1 MIRKGRRPRRPA
13 KTYQNGPPRAAAPTG
28 MEAPSMT
35 EKLYYIDSHLRK
47 FEAVVLACEE
57 TKKGWALTLDRTAFF
72 PEGGGQM
79 ADTGF
84 IGEAKV
90 LDVHEKEGQIL
101 HYTDRAVAAGE
112 RVSCRIDWEQ
122 RYRRM
127 QNHSGEHIV
136 SGLVYREFGFDN
148 VGFHMGPDCMTM
160 DYSGELSWEQLK
172 EIERLANEAVRADLP
187 LKIWFPKE
195 EELAALFYRSKLDL
209 KENVRIVEIPGV
221 DRCACCAPHVERTGE
236 VGLVKLLTAERHR
249 GGVRVTAV
257 CGMDAWERVSR
268 YQESVTQISGLLSVP
283 RDRVAGAVE
292 RALETQ
298 EKQKERIAS
307 LSLEL
312 AQRLAESQ
320 ESTEGNLTL
329 FDSILDEVAQRELV
343 NLLME
348 KAAVAAVFSGGEG
361 EGWRYII
368 GSRRVDLRK
377 NAKALNAG
385 IQGRGGGSPAMI
397 QGRAAADR
405 ESILAFFRDWKPEG

>member
-1 MIRKGRRPRRPA
+1 
-13 KTYQNGPPRAAAPTG
+13 
-28 MEAPSMT
+28 MT
-35 EKLYYIDSHLRK
+35 EKLYYIDSHLRE
-47 FEAVVLACEE
+47 FEAMVLSCEE

-72 PEGGGQM
+72 PEGGGQP

-84 IGEAKV
+84 IGEARV
-90 LDVHEKEGQIL
+90 LDVHEKEGRIL
-101 HYTDRAVAAGE
+101 HETDRPLPAGE
-112 RVSCRIDWEQ
+112 RFSCRIDWEQ
-122 RYRRM
+122 RHRRM

-160 DYSGELSWEQLK
+160 DYSGELSWEQLR

-187 LKIWFPKE
+187 LKIWFPE
-195 EELAALFYRSKLDL
+195 EQELAELLYRSKLDL

-221 DRCACCAPHVERTGE
+221 DRCACCAPHVDRTGE

-257 CGMDAWERVSR
+257 CGMDAWERVTQ
-268 YQESVTQISGLLSVP
+268 YQESVTTISGLLSVP
-283 RDRVAGAVE
+283 RDKTVSGVE
-292 RALETQ
+292 RALENL
-298 EKQKERIAS
+298 EKQKERIAA
-307 LSLEL
+307 LSMEL
-312 AQRLAESQ
+312 ARRLAESQ
-320 ESTEGNLTL
+320 PAAEGNLAL

-348 KAAVAAVFSGGEG
+348 KATVAAVFSGSEG
-361 EGWRYII
+361 EGWRYVI
-368 GSRRVDLRK
+368 GSRSVDLRK
-377 NAKALNAG
+377 NARALNAG

-405 ESILAFFRDWKPEG
+405 ESVLAFFQSWQPES

>member
-1 MIRKGRRPRRPA
+1 
-13 KTYQNGPPRAAAPTG
+13 
-28 MEAPSMT
+28 MT
-35 EKLYYIDSHLRK
+35 EKRYYLDSHLRE
-47 FEAVVLACEE
+47 FTAVVRSCEE
-57 TKKGWALTLDRTAFF
+57 QKGGWAVTLDRTAFF
-72 PEGGGQM
+72 PEGGGQP

-84 IGEAKV
+84 IGEARV
-90 LDVHEKEGQIL
+90 TDVHEKDGQIL
-101 HYTDRAVAAGE
+101 HYADRPLPAGE

-160 DYSGELSWEQLK
+160 DYSGELSWEQLR

-187 LKIWFPKE
+187 LRIWFPE
-195 EELAALFYRSKLDL
+195 EQELAALFYRSKLDL

-221 DRCACCAPHVERTGE
+221 DCCACCAPHVERTGE

-257 CGMDAWERVSR
+257 CGMDAWERMCQ
-268 YQESVTQISGLLSVP
+268 YQESVTAISGLLSVP
-283 RDRVAGAVE
+283 REKIVSGVE

-298 EKQKERIAS
+298 EKQKERIAA

-312 AQRLAESQ
+312 ARRIAEGQEATEENLA
-320 ESTEGNLTL
+320 L

-348 KAAVAAVFSGGEG
+348 KAAVAAVFSGSEG

-368 GSRRVDLRK
+368 GSKRVDLRK
-377 NAKALNAG
+377 NAKILNAG

>member
-1 MIRKGRRPRRPA
+1 
-13 KTYQNGPPRAAAPTG
+13 
-28 MEAPSMT
+28 MT
-35 EKLYYIDSHLRK
+35 EKLYYIDSHLRE

-57 TKKGWALTLDRTAFF
+57 TKKGWAVTLDRTAFF

-84 IGEAKV
+84 IGEARV
-90 LDVHEKEGQIL
+90 LDVHEKEGRIL
-101 HYTDRAVAAGE
+101 HYADRPLPAGE
-112 RVSCRIDWEQ
+112 HVSCKIDWEQ

-160 DYSGELSWEQLK
+160 DYSGELSWEQLR

-187 LKIWFPKE
+187 LRIWFPE
-195 EELAALFYRSKLDL
+195 EQELAALFYRSKLDL

-257 CGMDAWERVSR
+257 CGMDAWERMCQ
-268 YQESVTQISGLLSVP
+268 YQESVTAVSGLLSVP
-283 RDRVAGAVE
+283 REKIVSGVE

-298 EKQKERIAS
+298 EKQKERIAA

-312 AQRLAESQ
+312 ARRLAESQ
-320 ESTEGNLTL
+320 TETAGNLAL
-329 FDSILDEVAQRELV
+329 FDSVLDEVAQRELV
-343 NLLME
+343 NLLMG
-348 KAAVAAVFSGGEG
+348 KAAVAAVFSGSEG

-368 GSRRVDLRK
+368 GSRCVDLRK
-377 NAKALNAG
+377 NAKVLNAG